1 MRRRLNESDIDRIV
15 SRVLSEQVAPTKELI
30 SCCQSA
36 GITVPM
42 ACTTGDPDKCIEALA
57 QMAAKDPMGMGMKA
71 ITAMNCI
78 KDKKLSPVQF

>member
-15 SRVLSEQVAPTKELI
+15 NRVLSEQTAPKEL
-30 SCCQSA
+30 SDCCKSA

-42 ACTTGDPDKCIEALA
+42 ACTAGDPGKCIEALLE
-57 QMAAKDPMGMGMKA
+57 MASKDPMGMGMKA

-78 KDKKLSPVQF
+78 KDKKLSPVQY

>member
-15 SRVLSEQVAPTKELI
+15 NRVLSEQVAPTKEL
-30 SCCQSA
+30 SDCCKSA

-42 ACTTGDPDKCIEALA
+42 ACTTGDPYKCIEALA

>member
-15 SRVLSEQVAPTKELI
+15 NRVLSEQVAPTKEL
-30 SCCQSA
+30 SDCCKSA

-42 ACTTGDPDKCIEALA
+42 ACTTGDPGKCIEALA

-78 KDKKLSPVQF
+78 KDKKLSPVQY

>member
-15 SRVLSEQVAPTKELI
+15 NRVLSEQVAPTKEL
-30 SCCQSA
+30 SDCCKSA

-42 ACTTGDPDKCIEALA
+42 ACTAGDPGKCIEALLE
-57 QMAAKDPMGMGMKA
+57 MASKDPMGMGMKA

-78 KDKKLSPVQF
+78 KDKKLSPVQY